1 MSGEKLGVLLV
12 QLGGPE
18 RREEL
23 KPFLYELFVDP
34 EILNI
39 RFTPARKLVAWLIAT
54 RRSMSRA
61 DRPQGDPGARGRDGH
76 RGWQGHV

>member
-18 RREEL
+18 RRDEL

-39 RFTPARKLVAWLIAT
+39 RFAPLRKLVAWIIAT
-54 RRSMSRA
+54 VRA
-61 DRPQGDPGARGRDGH
+61 PKSAEI
-76 RGWQGHV
+76 